1 MARTSTSAA
10 ALRASPAPAPA
21 RVPIADTSNLYL
33 FSIDYED
40 VRGELVGGWRNADR
54 LPDTTARLLRFLH
67 AYDVT
72 ATFFVSG
79 ETARA
84 HPDLIRKI
92 ISAGH
97 EIGCHGWRHVPM
109 ERYQPAQFKDDIA
122 KSLECLYRAGA
133 RRVAGFRAP
142 YLSFTERCAW
152 AYDVLAEL
160 KFVYSSSVLPGRNPL
175 YGWSGFGDAVK
186 SVSGVVELPVS
197 VISFSGVSLPFASGA
212 CFRTLPWVLLRAIFA
227 RRRNDGRPLIG
238 YFHPQDIDTEQA
250 KIRYAEYGHVGNF
263 VLRCNRRHV
272 LERIGAIFNGGWRA
286 MPYSDFV
293 ERHLCAD
300 DR

>member
-1 MARTSTSAA
+1 M
-10 ALRASPAPAPA
+10 
-21 RVPIADTSNLYL
+21 
-33 FSIDYED
+33 
-40 VRGELVGGWRNADR
+40 
-54 LPDTTARLLRFLH
+54 
-67 AYDVT
+67 
-72 ATFFVSG
+72 
-79 ETARA
+79 
-84 HPDLIRKI
+84 
-92 ISAGH
+92 
-97 EIGCHGWRHVPM
+97 
-109 ERYQPAQFKDDIA
+109 
-122 KSLECLYRAGA
+122 
-133 RRVAGFRAP
+133 
-142 YLSFTERCAW
+142 SFTERCAW

-263 VLRCNRRHV
+263 VLRRNRRHV
-272 LERIGAIFNGGWRA
+272 LERIGAIFTGGWRA

-293 ERHLCAD
+293 ERHLCGD